1 MKYIKNKYFL
11 IISFI
16 LVVFI
21 AIGLFLAAS
30 LNFVKNSDRAVFAYT
45 IKVKDA
51 YEKIDKIFE
60 RAELNVYLMSDSIA
74 NSYDETKQNDEKYN
88 MNFIQEIDSLVKSVL
103 INSPGVS
110 GSWFQI
116 NADLPFSARAF
127 NWYEFSGNQFQNM
140 YNELEDS
147 ASTSRKVTPEDD
159 PYYFDAIDKK
169 GPTWSDVYEDA
180 DTKEKMLTVSSS
192 IYKQN
197 VLVGVVGIDLLVKDL
212 QNIMEDM
219 QSDLEYS
226 EFFLLDKNG
235 KLIVAQS
242 FSNIGIVRE
251 PYGFSNLFKGK
262 ADEPVEY
269 KDNFKTKTAIMISL
283 SNGYKLVIATEN
295 KKLFNR
301 TARILN
307 ISFVLISLVVLLII
321 AIFVYKIKVSD
332 EDKKQENASP
342 DDENEDVIADENED
356 SLADENEDYR
366 HRVE

>member
-1 MKYIKNKYFL
+1 MKYITNKYFL
-11 IISFI
+11 IISSI

-21 AIGLFLAAS
+21 AIGVFWATS
-30 LNFVKNSDRAVFAYT
+30 LNFVKNSDRNIFAYT

-51 YEKIDKIFE
+51 YEKIDKILE

-127 NWYEFSGNQFQNM
+127 NWYEFSGNQFQDM
-140 YNELEDS
+140 SDELE
-147 ASTSRKVTPEDD
+147 STAADRKITPEDD
-159 PYYFDAIDKK
+159 PYYFDAIDRK
-169 GPTWSDVYEDA
+169 GPVWSDIYEDA
-180 DTKEKMLTVSSS
+180 DTKEGMLTISSS
-192 IYKQN
+192 IYKKN

-212 QNIMEDM
+212 QTILEDM

-242 FSNIGIVRE
+242 FSNLGIVRE

-295 KKLFNR
+295 KKLFSD
-301 TARILN
+301 TARIFN
-307 ISFVLISLVVLLII
+307 VSFVLISLIVLLII

-332 EDKKQENASP
+332 YDKKQENASS
-342 DDENEDVIADENED
+342 DGENEEALTDENENDDD
-356 SLADENEDYR
+356 SR